1 MVLVALFRVFVTI
14 RTSDWSRYKPVDK
27 GKAKE
32 QGTEPS
38 GAVLT
43 AANDAHNGSSS
54 ESQTTETENASDPL
68 EREYVYFD
76 SYRSTVV
83 AEIILHLISAVFVGV
98 TWERFPNSIIKK
110 HMKVNVWLMAI
121 APAFLFGTA
130 LFAIPLYWRR
140 DRRVD
145 DRRRRGFI
153 GVGLFGAAYATPW
166 VY

>member
-110 HMKVNVWLMAI
+110 HMKVN
-121 APAFLFGTA
+121 
-130 LFAIPLYWRR
+130 R
-140 DRRVD
+140 
-145 DRRRRGFI
+145 
-153 GVGLFGAAYATPW
+153 
-166 VY
+166 

>member
-83 AEIILHLISAVFVGV
+83 AEIILHLISAVWCPPKLPLQ
-98 TWERFPNSIIKK
+98 TSI
-110 HMKVNVWLMAI
+110 WI
-121 APAFLFGTA
+121 AFSLIGHA
-130 LFAIPLYWRR
+130 LAR
-140 DRRVD
+140 
-145 DRRRRGFI
+145 
-153 GVGLFGAAYATPW
+153 
-166 VY
+166 